1 MKELDLRSIFF
12 LLLSRLKY
20 LILGLVLGAVL
31 LGCYTAFLVPKKY
44 VSHASIYIYNIAENT
59 QASAATSSNLSA
71 SERLATTVQT
81 AATAD
86 WALEEASKML
96 GERLTSAELKR
107 YTTFTPVPDTS
118 FLNITVSYTD
128 PELAQ
133 QSCNVMT
140 QIAVQAFEATGET
153 GSTRITQY
161 AVPAQESSPGLVK
174 MSILGGLGGML
185 IVAVIVILISML
197 NTTVQSKEDL
207 QKVLDIPVL
216 GEIPSFDL
224 SGKGGNKRGR

>member
-12 LLLSRLKY
+12 LLLSKIKY

-31 LGCYTAFLVPKKY
+31 LGCYTTFLVPKKY
-44 VSHASIYIYNIAENT
+44 ISHASIYIYNIAENT

-86 WALEEASKML
+86 WALEEASKLL
-96 GERLTSAELKR
+96 GDRLSASQLKR

-118 FLNITVSYTD
+118 FLNISVSCLD

-133 QSCNVMT
+133 QGCNVMT
-140 QIAVQAFEATGET
+140 QIAVRAFEATGET
-153 GSTRITQY
+153 GSTRITQH
-161 AVPAQESSPGLVK
+161 AVPAVENSPGLVK
-174 MSILGGLGGML
+174 MCVLGGLGGL
-185 IVAVIVILISML
+185 LVVAVIIILISLL

-207 QKVLDIPVL
+207 QKILDVPVL
-216 GEIPSFDL
+216 GEIPSFDI

>member
-1 MKELDLRSIFF
+1 MKELDLRAVFF
-12 LLLSRLKY
+12 LLLSKVKY
-20 LILGLVLGAVL
+20 LIFGVVIGAIL
-31 LGCYTAFLVPKKY
+31 LGCYTSFLVPKKY

-86 WALEEASKML
+86 WALEEASRL
-96 GERLTSAELKR
+96 LNDRLTAAQLKR

-118 FLNITVSYTD
+118 FLNISVSCTD

-133 QSCNVMT
+133 QGCNVMT

-153 GSTRITQY
+153 GSTRITQV
-161 AVPAQESSPGLVK
+161 AVPAKESSPSVVK
-174 MSILGGLGGML
+174 MCILGGLAGFL
-185 IVAVIVILISML
+185 LVAVIIILISML
-197 NTTVQSKEDL
+197 NTTVQGKEDI
-207 QKVLDIPVL
+207 QKILEIPVL

-224 SGKGGNKRGR
+224 SGKGGKKRDR

>member
-1 MKELDLRSIFF
+1 MKELDLQSVFF
-12 LLLSRLKY
+12 LLLSKVKY

-31 LGCYTAFLVPKKY
+31 LGCYTTFLVPKKY
-44 VSHASIYIYNIAENT
+44 VSRSSIYIYNIAENT

-86 WALEEASKML
+86 WALEEAAL
-96 GERLTSAELKR
+96 LLDNQLSAAQLKR

-118 FLNITVSYTD
+118 FLNITVTCTD

-133 QSCNVMT
+133 RSCNVMT
-140 QIAVQAFEATGET
+140 QIAVKAFQETGET
-153 GSTRITQY
+153 GSTKITQI
-161 AVPAQESSPGLVK
+161 AVPAVESSPGLVK
-174 MSILGGLGGML
+174 MCILGGFGGLL
-185 IVAVIVILISML
+185 IVAAIIILLSML

-207 QKVLDIPVL
+207 QKMIDVPVL

-224 SGKGGNKRGR
+224 SGKGGNARGR